1 MGIDKRIK
9 EIRHYSGLT
18 QKAFADVLGVKQNTI
33 ASYEIGRIIP
43 SDAVVISAC
52 REFGI
57 NEKWLRTGEG
67 KMLAESKSFS
77 LDEFVASRGGTD
89 LELEILKT
97 YFEIDPKIRRVL
109 VEHFRDH
116 FLRRYVPETPEE
128 LEAHCAPVEN
138 NEQTG

>member
-9 EIRHYSGLT
+9 EIRHHSGLT

>member
-1 MGIDKRIK
+1 MGERIRELRK
-9 EIRHYSGLT
+9 SLGLT
-18 QKAFADVLGVKQNTI
+18 QQEFAERLGIKRNAI
-33 ASYEIGRIIP
+33 ANYEVGRNDP
-43 SDAVVISAC
+43 ADMVVSLIC
-52 REFGI
+52 REFNV
-57 NEKWLRTGEG
+57 NEEWLRTGEG

>member
-1 MGIDKRIK
+1 MKNRIK
-9 EIRHYSGLT
+9 KIRNELHLT
-18 QKAFADVLGVKQNTI
+18 QQSFAEALGISRNNV
-33 ASYEIGRIIP
+33 AGYEAGTRSP
-43 SDAVVISAC
+43 SDAVVSLIC
-52 REFGI
+52 NRFNIREQ
-57 NEKWLRTGEG
+57 WLRTGDGEMVS
-67 KMLAESKSFS
+67 KSKSFS

-128 LEAHCAPVEN
+128 LEAHCAPVES